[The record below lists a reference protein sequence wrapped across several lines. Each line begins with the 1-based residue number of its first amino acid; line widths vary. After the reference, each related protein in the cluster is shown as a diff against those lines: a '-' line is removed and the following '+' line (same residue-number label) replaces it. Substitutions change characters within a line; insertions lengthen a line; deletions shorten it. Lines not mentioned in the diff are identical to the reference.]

1 MGKLNIVDSVVIN
14 TNADKAWDIVGPN
27 FLKISDWGRGIN
39 KSWENVSILKRIEDA
54 PAAGRY
60 CDVKGFG
67 KFDERIIHYSSDS
80 REISWSAAGK
90 KLPNFLTGSQNV
102 ISVEEIDEN
111 SCRVH
116 TNITG
121 NLGGLGG
128 FLMGP
133 MMKANFTKV
142 ITGFLTDWKVYA
154 ETGKVSE
161 VKQAELS
168 KM

>member
-80 REISWSAAGK
+80 REYHGVQQERNCRTFLRGYKMLSVLRRLMKTVVAFIPISQA
-90 KLPNFLTGSQNV
+90 T
-102 ISVEEIDEN
+102 SV
-111 SCRVH
+111 
-116 TNITG
+116 
-121 NLGGLGG
+121 
-128 FLMGP
+128 
-133 MMKANFTKV
+133 
-142 ITGFLTDWKVYA
+142 
-154 ETGKVSE
+154 VSE
-161 VKQAELS
+161 DFLWDQ
-168 KM
+168 